1 MMQIL
6 KPVEITMLSV
16 IMIIGAI
23 ALTAELI
30 EYEEV
35 AKVIVIP
42 SLILLIV
49 VTGYVM
55 LRSKHL

>member
-1 MMQIL
+1 MQIL